1 MLNLEGVVKNHHH
14 QVGEDIGGS
23 IEVYDPGLNQWRMQ
37 GTMQDARYLVCIVY
51 LHMVCI
57 VYIYM
62 VCIVYI
68 YMVCRMQ
75 GSARNKL
82 PLILK
87 IGG

>member
-1 MLNLEGVVKNHHH
+1 MLNIEGVVKNHHH

-51 LHMVCI
+51 V
-57 VYIYM
+57 YM